1 MNLVGLSPVSRAR
14 TFLQDLNDVLSR
26 RMKVFD
32 AATISESI
40 SGRNVEIF
48 KFKALPVVRRRRR
61 RCPPLLLL
69 RLGRRDRL
77 HLELL
82 SFGPRSVVLNVNR
95 LLLLLL

>member
-48 KFKALPVVRRRRR
+48 KFKALPVVRRRR
-61 RCPPLLLL
+61 CPPLLLL